1 MFLESVL
8 RFARSNCHF
17 FALENR
23 HFWNLF
29 APLVKRHTPNS
40 EKVFFWDTLVSMPVV
55 FQTPTLKSAKSSELQ
70 ISKIITAWS
79 ATQRAYVCSSCGKI
93 IL

>member
-8 RFARSNCHF
+8 RFGRSKCHF

-29 APLVKRHTPNS
+29 APLVKRHKPNS
-40 EKVFFWDTLVSMPVV
+40 EKKCFLGHPSIHVAKRPCSGDDDDHNDATDIQNIPGWPPFTVPTTLHL
-55 FQTPTLKSAKSSELQ
+55 TLF
-70 ISKIITAWS
+70 
-79 ATQRAYVCSSCGKI
+79 
-93 IL
+93 